1 MQRKSPLLR
10 ALMTAVRETIKDYQD
25 DIKHILTDR
34 QLAAEIMYDLEQ
46 VRSEPSYFHLR
57 RCAERCDRWVQMKV
71 EAEREARAAQSPR
84 AIAASPRSS
93 TGSAR
98 RSMRGSARLSMAT
111 PARVRAAAVPSN
123 RLLSLVL

>member
-46 VRSEPSYFHLR
+46 VRAEPSRYFHLC
-57 RCAERCDRWVQMKV
+57 RCPEWRDRWVQMKV

-84 AIAASPRSS
+84 AVAASPRSS
-93 TGSAR
+93 AGSAR

-111 PARVRAAAVPSN
+111 PARVRAIVS
-123 RLLSLVL
+123 RVL